1 MDRRTFGALAAASVA
16 AGGASRA
23 GADPLAGAALYAD
36 VKTYSGFGVHRT
48 GTAGDEATGRWML
61 RELKRAG
68 YRAERQDFD
77 YPVFELARS
86 DLSLD
91 GRRIEGQP
99 LWTPRT
105 TPAGGVTA
113 ALSASARQGAIA
125 VISLPYNPGAS
136 LELPGYR
143 DPIAKAA
150 ASGAAAVVAITEGPV
165 GELIQLN
172 AEPNAAPWPVPVLL
186 VAGRDGPALLE
197 AARSGRRATL
207 RLEGRTVTRTAYNVI
222 GRRERPGKPLVVSTP
237 RSGWLVCAGERGSG
251 VAIWLG
257 LARWLIRSTD
267 HNLLVVANS
276 GHEFHGYGGHLLAEH
291 VAPKPADT
299 KAWLHIGANVAAY
312 DFALVDGKLTRLPE
326 PQARR
331 GAACTAELL
340 PAARAA
346 FAGQKGY
353 DPPTNID
360 VQRAPGEVALYHR
373 LGYRPIIGVVGG
385 HPLHHTP
392 RDLPDAT
399 GPQVLEPV
407 ARGLQKVLSTV

>member
-1 MDRRTFGALAAASVA
+1 V
-16 AGGASRA
+16 
-23 GADPLAGAALYAD
+23 
-36 VKTYSGFGVHRT
+36 
-48 GTAGDEATGRWML
+48 
-61 RELKRAG
+61 
-68 YRAERQDFD
+68 
-77 YPVFELARS
+77 
-86 DLSLD
+86 
-91 GRRIEGQP
+91 EGQP

-105 TPAGGVTA
+105 TPPGGLSA
-113 ALSASARQGAIA
+113 SLSASAASDAIA
-125 VISLPYNPGAS
+125 VITLPYNPGAS
-136 LELPGYR
+136 LELPAYR

-150 ASGAAAVVAITEGPV
+150 ASGAAAVAAITENPV

-172 AEPNAAPWPVPVLL
+172 ADPKAQPWRVPVLL
-186 VAGRDGPALLE
+186 VAGREGPALLA
-197 AARSGRRATL
+197 AAREGRRATL

-257 LARWLIRSTD
+257 LARWLAASTD

-291 VAPKPADT
+291 VAPKPAQT

-312 DFALVDGKLTRLPE
+312 DFTLSGGKLTRLGE

-331 GAACTAELL
+331 GAACSEALL

-346 FAGQKGY
+346 FAGQRGY
-353 DPPTNID
+353 DPPVNID

-373 LGYRPIIGVVGG
+373 LGYRPILGVVGG

-392 RDLPDAT
+392 RDLADVT
-399 GPQVLEPV
+399 SPQILEPV
-407 ARGLQKVLSTV
+407 ARALQKVLSTL